1 MQFLQ
6 TWYSIFTIQNMFVF
20 PVTLGLLAYNVQE
33 IEGWQGY
40 YLSEIVMM
48 FTIQSLREFL
58 QGFTAYAVIIGY
70 FVNIARRLYEVCM
83 SGYLWGLIRLIGRG
97 NLRQAGRDVRAAMVA
112 FHWNLVVWV
121 LDSVFEMVLVV
132 MGRQILPG
140 GSEAGKTVVSAA
152 LVWVV
157 RWVFDSLKFFERQ
170 KRNSW

>member
-1 MQFLQ
+1 
-6 TWYSIFTIQNMFVF
+6 
-20 PVTLGLLAYNVQE
+20 
-33 IEGWQGY
+33 
-40 YLSEIVMM
+40 
-48 FTIQSLREFL
+48 
-58 QGFTAYAVIIGY
+58 
-70 FVNIARRLYEVCM
+70 M

-140 GSEAGKTVVSAA
+140 GSEAGRTVVSAA

-157 RWVFDSLKFFERQ
+157 RWVFDFLEFSERQ
-170 KRNSW
+170 RGTVGRLAWARRPRAILLWMVLLAFYSAGRM